1 MAIVRVS
8 LSQLNEQ
15 QPKTSTKRHC
25 PGEKSASQNKC
36 TTTIC
41 LFCFVDERLARVY
54 LLRLMEYLEGAQR
67 QFCIWL
73 SKISVPCSEKMLPRI
88 FYHLRKAKNFQI
100 TVPFIHNFRRL
111 SNKFSM
117 IFLRLTFYI
126 SLLGLGNF
134 LQKRRN
140 IKFLYS
146 KM

>member
-36 TTTIC
+36 PTTIC
-41 LFCFVDERLARVY
+41 HFCFVEERLARVY
-54 LLRLMEYLEGAQR
+54 LIRLMEYLEGDQR
-67 QFCIWL
+67 LFQL

-117 IFLRLTFYI
+117 IFLRLIFYI
-126 SLLGLGNF
+126 SLLGLGYF

-140 IKFLYS
+140 LKLLYS
-146 KM
+146 KT